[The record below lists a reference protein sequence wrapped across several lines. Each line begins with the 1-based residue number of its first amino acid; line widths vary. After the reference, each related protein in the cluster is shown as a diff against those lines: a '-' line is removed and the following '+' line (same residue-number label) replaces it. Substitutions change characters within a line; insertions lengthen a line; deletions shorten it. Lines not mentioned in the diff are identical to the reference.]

1 MDPDTGIP
9 EPEPS
14 VFNYVLSF
22 LLVGVAWGF
31 TTPFIRRAA
40 ADFNARQEK
49 ANKPNYSGRG
59 RSHSQEPETV
69 FTDAGEEQELLSRGA
84 QDSDSDEEGVRRRS
98 TSSSDVNRKPKA
110 AGADTGLDGGIAGQ
124 SGSGGTSEAR
134 EGSADEEQDDLP
146 SPAWRRGAPVKQS
159 WLRTKIVSIFW
170 TVVNLL
176 RTPAYAIPLVINLTG
191 SIWFFL
197 LVGKHGRCHF
207 LAFLASD
214 AVALRVELLT
224 RYYVEL
230 SLTVPLANS
239 SAFLFTVLGEWYVDR
254 KVIAKETWLGM
265 GLVLGGIALCVHSKN
280 QAS

>member
-1 MDPDTGIP
+1 MDPDAGIP
-9 EPEPS
+9 AEPAPS

-49 ANKPNYSGRG
+49 QANESDSPGLRRG
-59 RSHSQEPETV
+59 RSQNSSPHG
-69 FTDAGEEQELLSRGA
+69 FTDAGEEQELLSR
-84 QDSDSDEEGVRRRS
+84 EEDGVRRRS
-98 TSSSDVNRKPKA
+98 TSRSDLTRKPKTA
-110 AGADTGLDGGIAGQ
+110 DADTGLDSGVTGP
-124 SGSGGTSEAR
+124 SGSSRDTAGDREA
-134 EGSADEEQDDLP
+134 ADEDQDDLP
-146 SPAWRRGAPVKQS
+146 TPAWRRGAPVKQS
-159 WLRTKIVSIFW
+159 WLRTKVVSVFW
-170 TVVNLL
+170 TIVNLL
-176 RTPAYAIPLVINLTG
+176 RTPAYSVPLVINLTG

-197 LVGKHGRCHF
+197 LVGKH
-207 LAFLASD
+207 
-214 AVALRVELLT
+214 
-224 RYYVEL
+224 EL

-265 GLVLGGIALCVHSKN
+265 GLVLGGIALCVHSKD

>member
-9 EPEPS
+9 GEPEPS

-49 ANKPNYSGRG
+49 ATKPNYSGRG
-59 RSHSQEPETV
+59 RGHSQESPETV
-69 FTDAGEEQELLSRGA
+69 FTDAGEEQELLSQGA
-84 QDSDSDEEGVRRRS
+84 QDSDFDEEGVRRRS
-98 TSSSDVNRKPKA
+98 TSSSDVNRKPKT
-110 AGADTGLDGGIAGQ
+110 AGADTGLDSGIAGQ
-124 SGSGGTSEAR
+124 SGSRDTTEAR

-146 SPAWRRGAPVKQS
+146 SPAWRHGAPVKRS

-197 LVGKHGRCHF
+197 LVGKH
-207 LAFLASD
+207 
-214 AVALRVELLT
+214 
-224 RYYVEL
+224 EL

-239 SAFLFTVLGEWYVDR
+239 SAFLFTVLGEWYVER

>member
-1 MDPDTGIP
+1 MDPDPGIP
-9 EPEPS
+9 IEPAPS

-40 ADFNARQEK
+40 ADFNARQAK
-49 ANKPNYSGRG
+49 QANDPNTSARRRR
-59 RSHSQEPETV
+59 RSQDSARAG
-69 FTDAGEEQELLSRGA
+69 FTDAGEAQELLSREEE
-84 QDSDSDEEGVRRRS
+84 DSDSGADVPRRS
-98 TSSSDVNRKPKA
+98 TSSDVNRKPKT
-110 AGADTGLDGGIAGQ
+110 AGQDTGLAEQ
-124 SGSGGTSEAR
+124 SGSRDREDR
-134 EGSADEEQDDLP
+134 EGGADEDEDDVP
-146 SPAWRRGAPVKQS
+146 MPAWRHGGPVKQS
-159 WLRTKIVSIFW
+159 WLRAKIVSVFW

-197 LVGKHGRCHF
+197 LVGKH
-207 LAFLASD
+207 
-214 AVALRVELLT
+214 
-224 RYYVEL
+224 EL

>member
-1 MDPDTGIP
+1 MDPDASIPP
-9 EPEPS
+9 EPAPS

-49 ANKPNYSGRG
+49 QATGTPTPRG
-59 RSHSQEPETV
+59 RSLSTVDEEEESQLLVPI
-69 FTDAGEEQELLSRGA
+69 DADGEEG
-84 QDSDSDEEGVRRRS
+84 EGDGEGEIRRRS
-98 TSSSDVNRKPKA
+98 SSRQRESE
-110 AGADTGLDGGIAGQ
+110 DGRVD
-124 SGSGGTSEAR
+124 EAP
-134 EGSADEEQDDLP
+134 L
-146 SPAWRRGAPVKQS
+146 PAWRTQQSQS
-159 WLRTKIVSIFW
+159 WLKTKFISVFW

-176 RTPAYAIPLVINLTG
+176 RTPAYSVPLVINLTG

-197 LVGKHGRCHF
+197 LVGQH
-207 LAFLASD
+207 
-214 AVALRVELLT
+214 
-224 RYYVEL
+224 EL

-254 KVIAKETWLGM
+254 KVIAKETWLGLI
-265 GLVLGGIALCVHSKN
+265 LVLGGIGLCVHSKN